1 MLGSMATVTVRDLAR
16 NTAAVIQDVASS
28 GRPALVTRNGKPVAA
43 LVPIDQ
49 LALEDW
55 LLAHA
60 AEYTKA
66 VAEADTDLAA
76 GRDRSGE
83 WQQAR
88 QGAPSAGN
96 GGARAR
102 AGSQPEHLRGS
113 HRGD

>member
-1 MLGSMATVTVRDLAR
+1 MATVTVRDLAR

-55 LLAHA
+55 LLAHS
-60 AEYTKA
+60 AEFTKA
-66 VAEADTDLAA
+66 VAGADPDLAA

-83 WQQAR
+83 WQKAR

-96 GGARAR
+96 GGARAQV
-102 AGSQPEHLRGS
+102 ASPPEHLRGS
-113 HRGD
+113 HQDD